1 MKESFL
7 EVGKILNTH
16 GVRGEL
22 KTESWCNSPED
33 LCELQTVYV
42 GGKAYPVRN
51 SRIHGPF
58 VLLTLEGVR
67 SIDDALPL
75 KGKIITARR
84 EDVSLDEGSHFIVDL
99 IGLEARHAETGAILG
114 KVTEILE
121 YPAHDLYVV
130 KGDKQYFIPD
140 VPEFVKGIYEEEGYI
155 AFAPLEGMGE

>member
-22 KTESWCNSPED
+22 KAESWCNSPED

-75 KGKIITARR
+75 KVKIITARR
-84 EDVSLDEGSHFIVDL
+84 EDVLLDEGSHFIVDL

-155 AFAPLEGMGE
+155 AFVPLEGMGE

>member
-1 MKESFL
+1 MECLLTGTPFFHTGIEKSMERFMITIWRHDN
-7 EVGKILNTH
+7 E
-16 GVRGEL
+16 GVFFG
-22 KTESWCNSPED
+22 
-33 LCELQTVYV
+33 
-42 GGKAYPVRN
+42 
-51 SRIHGPF
+51 SRQDPQHHGPF